1 MPTGLLQGSEAII
14 FYWLKNVLSPTQC
27 PSLELEFPTDI
38 ILIPMTARRLSRPA
52 QDATKRLQAKIG
64 VVCDGRP
71 EKLGESVQELLLDR
85 VGSEGRRE

>member
-1 MPTGLLQGSEAII
+1 MPTGLLQGSEAIN

-27 PSLELEFPTDI
+27 PSFELEFPTDI

-64 VVCDGRP
+64 VVCDGHP
-71 EKLGESVQELLLDR
+71 EKRGESVQELPLE
-85 VGSEGRRE
+85 VG